1 MHDEEIEH
9 IQMDSTE
16 RYPSYLVDTDED
28 MDSDI
33 SYESQFQH

>member
-9 IQMDSTE
+9 IQMVSTQ
-16 RYPSYLVDTDED
+16 RYPSSLVDEDES